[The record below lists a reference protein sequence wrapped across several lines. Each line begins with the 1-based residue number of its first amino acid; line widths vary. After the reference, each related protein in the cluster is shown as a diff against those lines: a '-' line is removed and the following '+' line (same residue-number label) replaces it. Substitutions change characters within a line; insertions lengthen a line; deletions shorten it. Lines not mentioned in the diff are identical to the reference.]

1 MRMYTTEII
10 QSKRLNCR
18 VDRGTAIKVAKNL
31 NVIQQTKNLTDV
43 ELAKMIGIS
52 YSSLYNLKT
61 EYKLTN
67 RILFR
72 IKDWAKE
79 LV

>member
-1 MRMYTTEII
+1 MSMHTTKVI
-10 QSKRLNCR
+10 QSKRLNCC

-31 NVIQQTKNLTDV
+31 SVIQKAKNLSDAD
-43 ELAKMIGIS
+43 LAKMIGIS
-52 YSSLYNLKT
+52 HSSLYNLKK

-79 LV
+79 LA